1 MKKSLI
7 ARNEECA
14 RLQKCMDSGRSE
26 LVTIYGR
33 RRVGKT
39 YLVDEF
45 FNQNYDFTCV
55 GELLEWMGGQT
66 P

>member
-7 ARNEECA
+7 AREEECA
-14 RLQKCMDSGRSE
+14 RLQKCMDSDRSE
-26 LVTIYGR
+26 FVTIYGR

-45 FNQNYDFTCV
+45 FNQNYDFTCA